1 MATTATDLK
10 QIQRDIAQLKRQV
23 ARLERRGN
31 GKRRVTEHT
40 RETAIPQARR
50 GEMSERERARAILSR
65 AGVTRTPTPE
75 EKKLAAEWDALSAA
89 EKQEVEDVL
98 SEVQINPPLSQLIH
112 DMRR

>member
-1 MATTATDLK
+1 MAVTATDLK
-10 QIQRDIAQLKRQV
+10 RMQRDIETLKKQV
-23 ARLERRGN
+23 ARLQQRDN
-31 GKRRVTEHT
+31 GKQSVTKHT
-40 RETAIPQARR
+40 RETASPQARR

-65 AGVTRTPTPE
+65 AGVTRTTTPE

-98 SEVQINPPLSQLIH
+98 SKVQINPPLSQLIH